1 MRIPE
6 SRNIQNDKTPW
17 MDTDEGHENFD
28 PGKCVLER
36 FESMDDKINL
46 YFKNGSQATIK
57 GVNVEGGREI
67 DLIEGKLEKFIGSTY
82 EEILAANF

>member
-1 MRIPE
+1 MRISE
-6 SRNIQNDKTPW
+6 SRNLQNDKNPF
-17 MDTDEGHENFD
+17 MITDDGYDGFD
-28 PGKCVLER
+28 PGQCVLER
-36 FESMDDKINL
+36 FESTDDKINL

-67 DLIEGKLEKFIGSTY
+67 DLIEGKLEKFMGSTY

>member
-1 MRIPE
+1 
-6 SRNIQNDKTPW
+6 
-17 MDTDEGHENFD
+17 MDTDDGHETFD

-57 GVNVEGGREI
+57 GINVEGAREI
-67 DLIEGKLEKFIGSTY
+67 DLIESILENFTGSTY
-82 EEILAANF
+82 EEILAADF